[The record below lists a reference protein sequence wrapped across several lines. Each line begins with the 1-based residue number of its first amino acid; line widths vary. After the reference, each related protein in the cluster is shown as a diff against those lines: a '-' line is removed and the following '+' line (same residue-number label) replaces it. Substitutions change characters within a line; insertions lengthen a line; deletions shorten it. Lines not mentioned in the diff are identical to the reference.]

1 MTLELARCVKRGRI
15 SNFSSGGEKIR
26 RRRRIRLQHGP
37 VSGPPRDQMR
47 GLRPAAMKATKARA
61 ERDAQRQPSRIL
73 ARDLPRTFRL
83 DMCET

>member
-1 MTLELARCVKRGRI
+1 
-15 SNFSSGGEKIR
+15 
-26 RRRRIRLQHGP
+26 
-37 VSGPPRDQMR
+37 MR

-61 ERDAQRQPSRIL
+61 EREALRQPSRIR